1 MLKESML
8 SVFAS
13 CENRQ
18 ILRGGAESQP
28 FSKTKKVIMFSALSE
43 LLRVRK
49 IQKPWFPGEE
59 PRIKPARFAGNIF
72 FLVLSA
78 SLVLCA
84 ATNTNLCFLC
94 GWPFFI
100 TFFWKNKVLSKLE

>member
-1 MLKESML
+1 MLKESKL

-13 CENRQ
+13 YENRQ
-18 ILRGGAESQP
+18 ILRSGAESQP
-28 FSKTKKVIMFSALSE
+28 YSKTKKVIMFSALSE

-49 IQKPWFPGEE
+49 IQKPWSPKEE
-59 PRIKPARFAGNIF
+59 PRIKPARFAGNISF
-72 FLVLSA
+72 SSALA

-94 GWPFFI
+94 GWIFF
-100 TFFWKNKVLSKLE
+100 FFLSPSGILEE